1 MKIKITHILWTSRIY
16 LSSPVAVD
24 AVDTEVGLLE
34 GRPFDEEALL
44 IQTAD
49 NPSFPP
55 SERYTEYTQGR
66 GRTVP
71 ETTDTGE
78 SGVRPSPVTDWSS
91 SSVDYCG
98 DGTNDRTTDSR
109 GCCGISSSD
118 VWWREM
124 RSRMRN
130 VMDYEG
136 TLILMSRTIVGCSE
150 LS

>member
-1 MKIKITHILWTSRIY
+1 M
-16 LSSPVAVD
+16 AVD
-24 AVDTEVGLLE
+24 GDDTEVDLLE

-66 GRTVP
+66 GRIVP
-71 ETTDTGE
+71 KTTDTGE

-98 DGTNDRTTDSR
+98 DGTNDRPTEAEDAVEYIQFR
-109 GCCGISSSD
+109 CVVERDEEQNEKCDG
-118 VWWREM
+118 
-124 RSRMRN
+124 
-130 VMDYEG
+130 
-136 TLILMSRTIVGCSE
+136 L
-150 LS
+150 